1 MAGLCLLC
9 GAPLPCWG
17 HMNYEGSSKRKA
29 KAKPEDIVKCF
40 DFDAVVY
47 CKICG
52 EEIHYPSVMPPEEY
66 VFDHLY
72 KHVSKLYGKRKP
84 AVLKGRVATP
94 EDVAKAHGISKKQLK
109 ELTNVLKGK
118 DDSNRRKHK
127 SRSIRSK

>member
-1 MAGLCLLC
+1 M
-9 GAPLPCWG
+9 P
-17 HMNYEGSSKRKA
+17 

-52 EEIHYPSVMPPEEY
+52 EEIHYPSVMPPDEY

-72 KHVSKLYGKRKP
+72 KHVSKLYGKRRPNNPSDPFDK
-84 AVLKGRVATP
+84 LTKKR
-94 EDVAKAHGISKKQLK
+94 KKQIDEAVSL
-109 ELTNVLKGK
+109 VVKGK

-127 SRSIRSK
+127 S

>member
-1 MAGLCLLC
+1 M
-9 GAPLPCWG
+9 P
-17 HMNYEGSSKRKA
+17 

-52 EEIHYPSVMPPEEY
+52 EEIHYPSVMPPDEY

-72 KHVSKLYGKRKP
+72 KHVSKLYGKRRS
-84 AVLKGRVATP
+84 A
-94 EDVAKAHGISKKQLK
+94 
-109 ELTNVLKGK
+109 LKGK

-127 SRSIRSK
+127 S

>member
-1 MAGLCLLC
+1 M
-9 GAPLPCWG
+9 P
-17 HMNYEGSSKRKA
+17 

-52 EEIHYPSVMPPEEY
+52 EEIYYPSVMPPEEY

-84 AVLKGRVATP
+84 A
-94 EDVAKAHGISKKQLK
+94 I
-109 ELTNVLKGK
+109 LKGK
-118 DDSNRRKHK
+118 RAKSKDFAKAYGLTQKDLDELKKITGGLIKSSKRKG
-127 SRSIRSK
+127 